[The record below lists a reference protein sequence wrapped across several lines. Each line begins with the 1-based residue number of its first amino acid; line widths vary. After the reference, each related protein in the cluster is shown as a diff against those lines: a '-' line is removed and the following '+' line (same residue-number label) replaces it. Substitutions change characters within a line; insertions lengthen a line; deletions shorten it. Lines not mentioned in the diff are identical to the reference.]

1 MKRKR
6 KKQLVVRRRRSGGS
20 QNARDAANAGH
31 RGIAHC
37 PTSLGGGDVRLV
49 GTIVSGFLACVILV
63 VGGVLSG
70 RPPHK
75 AEGVIGH
82 TPSESSSAIAM
93 Q

>member
-1 MKRKR
+1 MKRQR

-20 QNARDAANAGH
+20 QDARDAANADH
-31 RGIAHC
+31 RGIIHC
-37 PTSLGGGDVRLV
+37 PPVYEEAMFV

-70 RPPHK
+70 RLAHR